1 MSAFFIPVLFILP
14 GFVLLVGGGELL
26 VRAATALARAA
37 RISALVIG
45 LTVVAFGTSAPELAV
60 TLQAT
65 WSGAG
70 DLALGNVIGSNI
82 ANILLV
88 LGLAALMAP
97 LWVERR
103 VLTIDL
109 PLVVAASLALW
120 LLGLDGRLGTI
131 DGALLFATL
140 LVYLIGSVRAGR
152 RDADASE
159 ARDAGSQS
167 ASPGPQGCIMARNL
181 ALLLL
186 GLLLLALGSRL
197 LVMGAIEIA
206 RLLGVSE
213 LVIGLTVV
221 AIGTSLPEVA
231 TSVIASLRG
240 ARDLAIGNVIGS
252 NLFNLLA
259 VLGLGALVAP
269 EPIPVA
275 GEALRLDLPV
285 MIIASLIC
293 LPLLGMGRHLG
304 RLEGSVFLLAFAA
317 YLGQMVWRA

>member
-109 PLVVAASLALW
+109 PLVVAASFALW
-120 LLGLDGRLGTI
+120 LLGLDGRLRPV

-140 LVYLIGSVRAGR
+140 LVYLIWSIRAGR

-159 ARDAGSQS
+159 TPDAGNPS
-167 ASPGPQGCIMARNL
+167 APPGPQGWIMARDL

-197 LVMGAIEIA
+197 LVMGAVEIA

-285 MIIASLIC
+285 MILASLIC
-293 LPLLGMGRHLG
+293 LPLLGMSRRLG
-304 RLEGSVFLLAFAA
+304 RLEGGVFLLAFAA

>member
-1 MSAFFIPVLFILP
+1 MSAFFIPVLFVLP

-60 TLQAT
+60 TLQASG
-65 WSGAG
+65 SGAG
-70 DLALGNVIGSNI
+70 DLALGNVVGSNI

-88 LGLAALMAP
+88 LGLAALAAP
-97 LWVERR
+97 LGVRRR

-109 PLVVAASLALW
+109 PLVVAASFALW
-120 LLGLDGRLGTI
+120 LLGLDGRLGPV

-140 LVYLIGSVRAGR
+140 VVYLVWSIRSERREPGAIESSDAFPAAAPSARRGWSV
-152 RDADASE
+152 
-159 ARDAGSQS
+159 ARD
-167 ASPGPQGCIMARNL
+167 L
-181 ALLLL
+181 ALLFL
-186 GLLLLALGSRL
+186 GLLLLAVGARL
-197 LVMGAIEIA
+197 LVMGAVEIA

-275 GEALRLDLPV
+275 GAALRLDLPV
-285 MIIASLIC
+285 MILASLIC
-293 LPLLGMGRHLG
+293 LPLLGMSRRLG
-304 RLEGSVFLLAFAA
+304 RLEGAVFLLAFAA